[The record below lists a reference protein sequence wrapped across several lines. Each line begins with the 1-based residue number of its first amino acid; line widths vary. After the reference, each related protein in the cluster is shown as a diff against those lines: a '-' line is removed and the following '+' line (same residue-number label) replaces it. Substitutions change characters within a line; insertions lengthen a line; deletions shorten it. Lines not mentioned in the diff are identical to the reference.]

1 MNLKLNESEVNE
13 SEHTV
18 RKHEIMPTDP
28 LNGYVWPWDDLWG
41 WGNVPELMYMSR
53 PFILYL
59 QNSRV

>member
-28 LNGYVWPWDDLWG
+28 LNGYV
-41 WGNVPELMYMSR
+41 
-53 PFILYL
+53 
-59 QNSRV
+59 